1 MTDAVARRCYAGD
14 RSPVE
19 IKQMA
24 QEDLGAHLDHA
35 RAKNGAKGAA
45 ERWVDDHNICGGA
58 SNVDGEVPMAVVDKL
73 VKQ

>member
-1 MTDAVARRCYAGD
+1 
-14 RSPVE
+14 
-19 IKQMA
+19 MA

-45 ERWVDDHNICGGA
+45 ERWVDDHSSCGDA
-58 SNVDGEVPMAVVDKL
+58 SNVDDEVPVAVVDKL